1 MELYS
6 SHTCF
11 CLTSSS
17 LCLLPSAAW
26 HRISERETRP
36 TGASVSS
43 CWIGNLALTA
53 LKYEPLAGATSRID
67 PLCASWTG
75 SRLSRE
81 VTVQLFGTGHKPKRR
96 LSHSSHQYIPQRK
109 HPSEGLHSNYYMSP
123 GCNVR

>member
-11 CLTSSS
+11 CLTSPS

-26 HRISERETRP
+26 HRGSSRETRP

-53 LKYEPLAGATSRID
+53 LKYEPQDASNKPYR
-67 PLCASWTG
+67 PLM
-75 SRLSRE
+75 RLLDGEPS
-81 VTVQLFGTGHKPKRR
+81 LPGGHYSD
-96 LSHSSHQYIPQRK
+96 L
-109 HPSEGLHSNYYMSP
+109 
-123 GCNVR
+123 